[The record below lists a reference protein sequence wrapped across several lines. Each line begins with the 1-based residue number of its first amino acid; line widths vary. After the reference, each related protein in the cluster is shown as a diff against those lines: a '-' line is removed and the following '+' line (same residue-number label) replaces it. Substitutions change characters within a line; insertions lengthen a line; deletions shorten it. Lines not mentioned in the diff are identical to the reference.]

1 VDGEFALDGSSEIR
15 PLVLIVDD
23 ELIIREALADAL
35 DDFGYETITAA
46 AGDEALEAFSSHKV
60 AALVTDL
67 YMGGSDGFTLIN
79 ALRGRG
85 HDLPI
90 IAMSGSTNGALTLA
104 RELGADTV
112 LAKPFRPEAL
122 ARALDALLARMEAA
136 TAK

>member
-1 VDGEFALDGSSEIR
+1 LDSSGDNA

-35 DDFGYETITAA
+35 NDYGYETITAA
-46 AGDEALEAFSSHKV
+46 AGDEALDTFVSHDV

-85 HDLPI
+85 HALPI
-90 IAMSGSTNGALTLA
+90 IAMSGSSNGALTLA

-122 ARALDALLARMEAA
+122 ARALDALLARTEAMA
-136 TAK
+136 AK